1 MEKTENM
8 EKVIETISEIQSMLE
23 REVEWPLTDYIP
35 ANTVNEH
42 LRVIN
47 ANLMMLQLLAQ
58 QVGEE

>member
-23 REVEWPLTDYIP
+23 REVEWSLTDYIP